1 MSRRVWRR
9 RDAVTHFT
17 TANAREAWPNERSFT
32 TRQVIQAVGPDHDL
46 SIITGVGVLRC
57 SQPIGGEEYVAMWN
71 RGFPDEVVIEARL
84 WEGLDR
90 FRFKDAFFYPIT
102 TLQSLNYCQS
112 RSGQHLVIYA

>member
-1 MSRRVWRR
+1 
-9 RDAVTHFT
+9 
-17 TANAREAWPNERSFT
+17 
-32 TRQVIQAVGPDHDL
+32 
-46 SIITGVGVLRC
+46 
-57 SQPIGGEEYVAMWN
+57 MWN